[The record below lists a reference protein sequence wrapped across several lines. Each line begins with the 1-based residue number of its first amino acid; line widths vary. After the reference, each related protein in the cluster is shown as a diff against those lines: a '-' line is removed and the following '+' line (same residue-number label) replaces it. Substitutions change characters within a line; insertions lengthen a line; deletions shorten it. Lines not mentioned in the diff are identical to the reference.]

1 MRWTKIKNIILLIL
15 VTVNIFL
22 LALVG
27 VRAWRTAQNERQTRT
42 RMLQILENNGIR
54 FDPQELPRDM
64 SLTAKKLT
72 LTPLGETDAAVLLG
86 DLFTAEN
93 QGTRTLY
100 TGERGTL
107 SLSPSGEALWELS
120 PDSSL
125 TEAELWTALRELGL
139 SFREESRVQEGDT
152 LTVTA
157 CHLWDGVP
165 VVGEELRLTLRGSTP
180 VSVSFR
186 ALRGTAETVSSA
198 TPITAATAL
207 LRLLDA
213 LNQQGYIC
221 SQISDLYSGYL
232 LSGDTT
238 LTLEP
243 TWFVE
248 IDTAPWRLAVNALTG
263 TVTAQ

>member
-15 VTVNIFL
+15 LTVNVFL

-27 VRAWRTAQNERQTRT
+27 VRAWRTAQNERQTRA

-54 FDPQELPRDM
+54 FEPQELPRDLE
-64 SLTAKKLT
+64 LTAKKLT
-72 LTPLGETDAAVLLG
+72 LTPLEESDAEALLG
-86 DLFTAEN
+86 TLFTAEN
-93 QGTRTLY
+93 QGTRTVY
-100 TGERGTL
+100 EGERGTL
-107 SLSPSGEALWELS
+107 TLSSGGEALWELS
-120 PDSSL
+120 PTCSV
-125 TEAELWTALRELGL
+125 TETELWALLRERGL
-139 SFREESRVQEGDT
+139 SFREESRVQEGELT
-152 LTVTA
+152 TVTA
-157 CHLWDGVP
+157 CLLWENVP
-165 VVGEELRLTLRGSTP
+165 VVGEELRLTLRGTVP
-180 VSVSFR
+180 VSLSFR

-213 LNQQGYIC
+213 LNRQGYIC
-221 SQISDLYSGYL
+221 SEISDLYSGYL

-248 IDTAPWRLAVNALTG
+248 IDTAPWLLAVNALTD
-263 TVTAQ
+263 TVTAV